1 MLANTAAGLNDVDEP
16 RNDTESW
23 DFFGTE
29 SLRHGQVRFRPAKCY
44 LKRHRAALGL
54 CDAITIE

>member
-1 MLANTAAGLNDVDEP
+1 MLANLPQASTMSMKP

-44 LKRHRAALGL
+44 LKRHQAALGV